1 MKEKHKMSAN
11 KITTAQESTQ
21 KWLDLIDSSKYIDS
35 WSKAAVYF
43 QNNISK
49 KEWDKTLQGL
59 RQPLGKTVSRQL
71 ASSHSETSLPGAPD
85 GEYVV
90 TQYNTSFDN
99 KQSAIETVTSML
111 DRDGS
116 WKVAGYFI
124 N

>member
-1 MKEKHKMSAN
+1 MSAN

>member
-1 MKEKHKMSAN
+1 MSNEEKVIIS
-11 KITTAQESTQ
+11 QDLVQ
-21 KWLDLIDSSKYIDS
+21 KWLFLVDNSEYAAS
-35 WSKAAVYF
+35 WSAAAVYF
-43 QNNISK
+43 QNNVTEQ
-49 KEWDKTLQGL
+49 EWEKTLQGV

-71 ASSHSETSLPGAPD
+71 ASSHYETSLPGAPD

-111 DRDGS
+111 NEDGK